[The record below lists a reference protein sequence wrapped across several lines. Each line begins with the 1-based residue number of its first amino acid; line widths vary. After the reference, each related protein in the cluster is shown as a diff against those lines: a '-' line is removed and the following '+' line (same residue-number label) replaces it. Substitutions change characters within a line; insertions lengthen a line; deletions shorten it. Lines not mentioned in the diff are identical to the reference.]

1 MCSVFLCKKLLN
13 RYERRTRNV
22 TDYSYNKAYLLKL
35 FTQIEGL
42 ASMLKPTIPKSR
54 ASQLEKPESTST
66 VLDPVWFTRPT
77 CVVAADL
84 VGKVLCRKLID
95 TDGTVKVLRMRI
107 SETEAYIGEEDP
119 ACHSHAGTR
128 TPRTE
133 IMYEQ
138 GGVFYVYLT
147 YGIHHMLNVISG
159 PVESPESVLIRAGF
173 LTEDSDRLIEEQQLS
188 PDKQL
193 THPKQFAGPGK
204 LTKQLQIDRQLYGKS
219 IVPESGVWIEDD
231 GCAPPVSLRPRIG
244 IDYAGDAKDW
254 LLRYIWTA
262 HPSLSKK

>member
-1 MCSVFLCKKLLN
+1 MSKS
-13 RYERRTRNV
+13 T
-22 TDYSYNKAYLLKL
+22 A
-35 FTQIEGL
+35 
-42 ASMLKPTIPKSR
+42 TI
-54 ASQLEKPESTST
+54 LES
-66 VLDPVWFTRPT
+66 VWFTRPT

-95 TDGTVKVLRMRI
+95 TDGTSKILRMRI
-107 SETEAYIGEEDP
+107 SETEAYIGQEDP

-133 IMYEQ
+133 IMYAQ

-147 YGIHHMLNVISG
+147 YGIHHLLNMITAAA
-159 PVESPESVLIRAGF
+159 ESPESVLIRAGF
-173 LTEDSDRLIEEQQLS
+173 LTEDSDRLLDEEAQS

-204 LTKQLQIDRQLYGKS
+204 LTKRLQIDRELYGKP
-219 IVPESGVWIEDD
+219 ILPESNVWVEDD
-231 GCAPPVSLRPRIG
+231 GCMPPISLRPRIG

-254 LLRYIWTA
+254 LLRYIWTD